1 VTDLEAGE
9 VALVGAEE
17 VAVDAGDIGDALVAA
32 GEGGEAVEV
41 PAILADRPG
50 AAVAVELLPGEE
62 LVDGLREG
70 DAGRGGG
77 HGGQDTS

>member
-1 VTDLEAGE
+1 M
-9 VALVGAEE
+9 ALVGAEQ
-17 VAVDAGDIGDALVAA
+17 VAVDAGDVGDALVAA

-41 PAILADRPG
+41 PAVLADRPG

-62 LVDGLREG
+62 LLDGLGEG

-77 HGGQDTS
+77 HGAQDTTN